1 MSLAINLSPSLTEL
15 LKSQAASLSI
25 SINELIEK
33 LIYRGLSQ
41 KDEDESVAADSATV
55 TQDSVDTEISSPP
68 FTMAEIIARARS
80 RPPNPNSVRLPTGTL
95 DDVLAAREKNP
106 RAQRLSAEEWEEHWW
121 PIRQE
126 MKERDRMKK
135 YPIDKI
141 IQDHLSQK

>member
-15 LKSQAASLSI
+15 LKSQAASLGI

-33 LIYRGLSQ
+33 LIYRGL
-41 KDEDESVAADSATV
+41 DEDESVPADSATG